1 MDCENSPTTVLPY
14 VSTNSKSRLDY
25 PTCLWSR
32 GKSSG
37 AKDTSHDLSRALHD
51 KIKYSQGYKILMLD
65 WPQQNPNRTQ
75 GSPTVHLFQPDKIS
89 TVAYTGERCAP
100 TETHTQKSDRPS
112 QSQNLP
118 LPAHGYASAYCIADR
133 SCNEHAACI
142 ARMGMGMRAHAHSST
157 SKLLVHKPNR
167 LTEGHQANSNPI
179 MAKL

>member
-1 MDCENSPTTVLPY
+1 MRHMTSPAHYTTRSSIHKATRFWCSIGHNKTPTELKAAQP
-14 VSTNSKSRLDY
+14 STYSK
-25 PTCLWSR
+25 
-32 GKSSG
+32 
-37 AKDTSHDLSRALHD
+37 
-51 KIKYSQGYKILMLD
+51 
-65 WPQQNPNRTQ
+65 
-75 GSPTVHLFQPDKIS
+75 PDKIS

>member
-37 AKDTSHDLSRALHD
+37 AKDASHDLSRALHD

-100 TETHTQKSDRPS
+100 TETHTQKSDRPKPKPKPTATS
-112 QSQNLP
+112 TRLRLSLLHCRP
-118 LPAHGYASAYCIADR
+118 LVQRTCSMHCAHRHG
-133 SCNEHAACI
+133 HARTRTRTSIDFKAT
-142 ARMGMGMRAHAHSST
+142 RAQT
-157 SKLLVHKPNR
+157 
-167 LTEGHQANSNPI
+167 
-179 MAKL
+179 